1 MVIGVCTLEL
11 QVPDSAS
18 LKQKRQIIRSLV
30 ARLRQ
35 QFNIALAEVDH
46 QDSWQLATLAMVA
59 VSNDL
64 AYVQGLL
71 QHAVDAVEDGRHGLV
86 LLDYSIEIL

>member
-11 QVPDSAS
+11 QVPDAVS
-18 LKQKRQIIRSLV
+18 LKQKRQVIRSLV

-35 QFNIALAEVDH
+35 QHNVALAEIDH
-46 QDSWQLATLAMVA
+46 QNSWQLATLAMVA

-64 AYVQGLL
+64 AYLQGLL
-71 QHAVDAVEDGRHGLV
+71 QHAVDAVEKGRQGLV
-86 LLDYSIEIL
+86 LLDYRIEIL